1 MSEFSGFFDAHKV
14 SGNWDRTYVAAEFAR
29 YFASFVGNGVFAGQS
44 NELQALQSTPQG
56 MSITVAPGKAW
67 IDGYIYYNDANLALS
82 VDNAD
87 GALDRIDTVVCRWSA
102 TDRTIKTYIKKG
114 TAAVSPV
121 VPAVQWDA
129 DVKEL
134 QLAYINI
141 SAGATA
147 ITQSMIVDTR
157 ANGSVCGWVT
167 GIIDQ
172 VDTTTLFLQ
181 WQDAYNQ
188 EFLNTQ
194 NYIAQQKALWDAFF
208 GSVSDDIGLIDGS
221 VTTSKLANQAVT
233 ADKLAP
239 DSVTTDK
246 LVSDAVTTGKLANRS
261 VTADKLASD
270 AIKLLF
276 TNVSVSAASFVPDST
291 YADYPH
297 RASVALSGVT
307 AAMVPEVVFGVAAMA
322 DNSFA
327 PVAECYNGGVYI
339 YAADAPETTISIPT
353 IICWR

>member
-67 IDGYIYYNDANLALS
+67 IEGYMYYNDANLVLS

-87 GALDRIDTVVCRWSA
+87 GALNRIDTVVCRWSA
-102 TDRTIKTYIKKG
+102 TDRMIKTYIKKG

-121 VPAVQWDA
+121 TPTVQWDA

-147 ITQSMIVDTR
+147 IAQSMIVDTR
-157 ANGSVCGWVT
+157 ANNSVCGWVT

-181 WQDAYNQ
+181 WQDAYTKYFD
-188 EFLNTQ
+188 E
-194 NYIAQQKALWDAFF
+194 QKAAWDAFF
-208 GSVSDDIGLIDGS
+208 
-221 VTTSKLANQAVT
+221 
-233 ADKLAP
+233 
-239 DSVTTDK
+239 DSVQSDLGIPIPSVDTKDFTLVVNPQGDGYVLTDK
-246 LVSDAVTTGKLANRS
+246 PRVSTPTEETNATNKKYVDDKRKTF
-261 VTADKLASD
+261 TATLSATWVGS
-270 AIKLLF
+270 AAPY
-276 TNVSVSAASFVPDST
+276 TQNVSIS
-291 YADYPH
+291 
-297 RASVALSGVT
+297 
-307 AAMVPEVVFGVAAMA
+307 EVLAT
-322 DNSFA
+322 
-327 PVAECYNGGVYI
+327 
-339 YAADAPETTISIPT
+339 DAPHVTPDYSTTLATALAQREAWSMVSYAEAVAGGIKFTCLEDKPAVAIP
-353 IICWR
+353 IQIEVMR